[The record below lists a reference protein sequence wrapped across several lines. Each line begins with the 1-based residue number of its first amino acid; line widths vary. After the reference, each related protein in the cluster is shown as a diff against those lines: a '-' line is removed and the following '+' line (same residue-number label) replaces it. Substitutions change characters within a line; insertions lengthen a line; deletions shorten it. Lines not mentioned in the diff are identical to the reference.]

1 MAITAQLYIPDRGSV
16 KINGAEQNGS
26 VKTLSYNVPRKSE
39 RIINSM
45 GGNKTETQDRSKA
58 GNFEVSMSVLDD
70 RSLHEVNGAGG
81 IMITLWEAY
90 ENNTELTT
98 MVVIPAGVAL
108 GMTGYSFGGTI
119 HVVSCPPHADMDA
132 DTEEEGVATV
142 IVVTE
147 TITPA
152 AVA

>member
-16 KINGAEQNGS
+16 KINGTEQNGS

-39 RIINSM
+39 RIINSL

-70 RSLHEVNGAGG
+70 RSLLETGGAGG
-81 IMITLWEAY
+81 IMKTLWEAY
-90 ENNTELTT
+90 ENNTELTS
-98 MVVIPAGVAL
+98 MIVIPAGVSP
-108 GMTGYSFGGTI
+108 GMTGYTFGGAI

-147 TITPA
+147 TVTPA
-152 AVA
+152 AVI